1 MYIGQVSDSPPPEKK
16 QKTDDEKQA
25 TLMEPPDVRHQVL
38 FEIIIIILET
48 VEGIWS
54 NSNIWKTLQMKL
66 VYSFT
71 HNEIVYTGLDSATVG
86 VRVIFTLYS

>member
-25 TLMEPPDVRHQVL
+25 PLREPPDVRHQAL

-54 NSNIWKTLQMKL
+54 IQIFDKL
-66 VYSFT
+66 C
-71 HNEIVYTGLDSATVG
+71 
-86 VRVIFTLYS
+86 R